1 MARCIDKEILESCIA
16 DGLLYESLPYHNC
29 IFVGF
34 GGQGEAKYAS
44 YRAASPEKIMGDAA
58 GSNKRYSFRLEG
70 RSDRKHIF
78 ESAIDMLSYA
88 TMLKLSGG
96 DWRADTML
104 SLGGVYAPATPNKDM
119 KVPGDT
125 TFKVQQLEKQL
136 GAYQSHYKMNA
147 AFSFERLSRYQ
158 RDALIQRGI
167 PFVGLPEQIY
177 LPFLGILLQ
186 NRFNDEPIVMVDKL
200 TPIAQAL
207 FLLLAYSRDGENFSK
222 SEVAKE
228 LGVTNTTITRAS
240 KQLKAIGALKEEYLG
255 TTTFMKK
262 SASGLEYLELAKPY
276 LINPIQ
282 QVLYVKEAAGTT
294 LPDAGETAL
303 SNLSMLNPPLIK
315 TKAIWKN
322 DAKSDRF
329 IEVDPQLE
337 SELDYVC
344 LEQWK
349 YAPTLFA
356 KDGNVDPISL
366 YCTLR
371 DATDER
377 VEGELEQ
384 MMEDIV

>member
-1 MARCIDKEILESCIA
+1 MARCIDKEIMESCIA

-34 GGQGEAKYAS
+34 DGQGEAKYAS
-44 YRAASPEKIMGDAA
+44 YRAASPEKIMGDAP

-119 KVPGDT
+119 KVPAAIT
-125 TFKVQQLEKQL
+125 ERLEKGGIKDIIFHLDNDLAGREATRRLTEKLQ
-136 GAYQSHYKMNA
+136 GEYKI
-147 AFSFERLSRYQ
+147 
-158 RDALIQRGI
+158 RDEPPLYGKDC
-167 PFVGLPEQIY
+167 
-177 LPFLGILLQ
+177 
-186 NRFNDEPIVMVDKL
+186 NDEPIVMVDKL

-222 SEVAKE
+222 GEVAKE

-344 LEQWK
+344 LEHWK

-384 MMEDIV
+384 MMEDIVWQ